1 MGKRKVNYMGDGP
14 LPAPTD
20 PADANQTLLTAADI
34 AARRE
39 ASRKAKAKAEAEAP
53 KPATVQSKA
62 QAKKLAQIA
71 DRKRKAAERESVMA
85 SLAANQLSNSQLKL
99 LSSSGSLGQSQ
110 SKRQRLQRALHAKR
124 EGATLDNLEPL
135 EVEREVPSDDEYEPA
150 ALAKVEASSV
160 GGGGRGGGSGGGGG
174 GGGSS
179 SSRVAAGS
187 SSTSIKKPATSS
199 ATVDVHGADE
209 DDDLDDLDLGDA
221 QDDAYW
227 ARRAMGFGSALQG
240 LQPGASAPGTAPALK
255 GKRQKA
261 RAAPPSRDELAPAV
275 VDEAMPRAAKPDE
288 RPTQGAVASTCMQ
301 GRSAARSSDE
311 RPTQGAVVS
320 TCMQGR
326 SAARSSDERPTVTK
340 PVAAAAAATA
350 TAATVQAAAAMGSDA
365 SAAPSCHAPAAA
377 ATSSAPAAVA
387 GVAAVAASA
396 PAQRLVREQF
406 RTLGRV
412 RDAIRSAG
420 VRRYRK
426 YDHWAWYAFP
436 TTKSGDS
443 DPADTALRDA
453 ADARAVLSTPEP
465 RGAWTAVLELLA
477 NACEAQRT
485 RHVLPAIDHGR
496 VRFFV
501 QEWARPDGVFHQV
514 AAEHPRFEQ
523 ALMRF
528 AKVWDSLAGRA
539 EVATGEKGAVLG
551 EEAKDEAEDEDDE
564 EAEDEEGED
573 MEEDEEEDEDDEE
586 EEEEEGE
593 DDDDDEE
600 GEGGEESEVD
610 EEEEE
615 EEDDDEDSDEE
626 GEGATETGVK
636 EKPLSALAQ
645 AILAMMDP
653 AGAELTEAQA
663 ETEAVGMGILSGR
676 LQGLHTSRAG
686 VEQMRRAQPKL
697 PGLPQLKHAPEA
709 EPAAMEDEDAA
720 AAAAAGGA
728 AAAAG
733 ATKGRVKGRPA
744 VREERVGR
752 RLVTDTLSVGIEGAA
767 GGEGEGEGGGS
778 STRYVKVHRPEKIEL
793 ARAQLPIYAEEQRI
807 MEALHD
813 SDVLILC
820 GETGSGKATELP
832 LRGPALHASAHPS
845 ARALLQVRRR
855 SCLSSSTRQATR
867 IRMRVGA
874 KGS

>member
-187 SSTSIKKPATSS
+187 SSTSNKKPATSS

-261 RAAPPSRDELAPAV
+261 RAAPPSRDELAPPAV
-275 VDEAMPRAAKPDE
+275 VDEAMPRAAKP
-288 RPTQGAVASTCMQ
+288 P
-301 GRSAARSSDE
+301 DE

-326 SAARSSDERPTVTK
+326 SAARSSDERSTVTK

-453 ADARAVLSTPEP
+453 ADARAVLGAPEP

-477 NACEAQRT
+477 DACEAQRT

-528 AKVWDSLAGRA
+528 AKVWDSLADRA
-539 EVATGEKGAVLG
+539 EVATGEELAVLG
-551 EEAKDEAEDEDDE
+551 EEA
-564 EAEDEEGED
+564 
-573 MEEDEEEDEDDEE
+573 EDEEEDEDGEEDEE
-586 EEEEEGE
+586 EEDEEEDDEEEEGE
-593 DDDDDEE
+593 DDGEE
-600 GEGGEESEVD
+600 EEEEGGEESEVD
-610 EEEEE
+610 DEDEE
-615 EEDDDEDSDEE
+615 EEDEDEDSDEG

-709 EPAAMEDEDAA
+709 EPAAMEDE
-720 AAAAAGGA
+720 AAAAGE
-728 AAAAG
+728 AAAG
-733 ATKGRVKGRPA
+733 AAAGARKGRVKGRPA

-767 GGEGEGEGGGS
+767 GGEGEGGGS

-820 GETGSGKATELP
+820 GETGSGKATQLP
-832 LRGPALHASAHPS
+832 LGGPALHASAHHS
-845 ARALLQVRRR
+845 ARTLLHR
-855 SCLSSSTRQATR
+855 
-867 IRMRVGA
+867 
-874 KGS
+874 